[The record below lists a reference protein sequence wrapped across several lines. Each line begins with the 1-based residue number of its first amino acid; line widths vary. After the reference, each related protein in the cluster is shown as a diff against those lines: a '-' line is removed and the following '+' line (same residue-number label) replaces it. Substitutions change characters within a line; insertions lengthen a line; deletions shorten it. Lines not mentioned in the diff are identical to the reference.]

1 MGKKYLCSS
10 LLGFFSQNYDSL
22 WTYTLHEKEK
32 IKPFCY
38 NLETKNTGK
47 GKQAK
52 YTEVLILLKEEEKH

>member
-32 IKPFCY
+32 IKPFRY
-38 NLETKNTGK
+38 NLETKNT